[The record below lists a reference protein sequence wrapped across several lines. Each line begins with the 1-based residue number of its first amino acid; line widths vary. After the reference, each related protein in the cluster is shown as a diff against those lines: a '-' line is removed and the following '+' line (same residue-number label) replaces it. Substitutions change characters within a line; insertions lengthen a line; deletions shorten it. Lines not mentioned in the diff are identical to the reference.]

1 MKKWLIIILIC
12 MLLVGGGTIAVY
24 IQLIPRIK
32 EYGTMEVQR
41 FNQLIVSHCYFT
53 DESQYKDLVVIERGS
68 DNTIELLDFDMIKVN
83 QLSTKI
89 AQDIETT
96 YAQIE
101 EGTFKAKDDSYYQRR
116 MQEVSENG
124 ILSKVSVMSLLH
136 IPIFQFISP
145 SITIKYNHLS
155 SVSTSIVKSI
165 KNYGVNHV
173 MVELSIEVNMKLSMV
188 YPFFEQFQTHKI
200 KIPVL
205 LEIFQGQVPLIYS
218 Q

>member
-1 MKKWLIIILIC
+1 MKKWLIIVLVF
-12 MLLVGGGTIAVY
+12 MLLFGGGCLGLY

-32 EYGTMEVQR
+32 EYGKMEVQR
-41 FNQLIVSHCYFT
+41 FNQLIVSHCYF
-53 DESQYKDLVVIERGS
+53 KDLVVIERGN

-101 EGTFKAKDDSYYQRR
+101 EGKFKANDDSYYQRK
-116 MQEVSENG
+116 MQQVSQDG
-124 ILSKVSVMSLLH
+124 ILSKVSVMSLLR
-136 IPIFQFISP
+136 IPIFNSISP
-145 SITIKYNHLS
+145 TIKIKYKHLS
-155 SVSTSIVKSI
+155 SVSTSIKKSI

-173 MVELSIEVNMKLSMV
+173 MVELAIEINMKLSMV
-188 YPFFEQFQTHKI
+188 YPFFEQYQTHQI
-200 KIPVL
+200 QIPIL
-205 LEIFQGQVPLIYS
+205 LEIFQGQVPLVYS